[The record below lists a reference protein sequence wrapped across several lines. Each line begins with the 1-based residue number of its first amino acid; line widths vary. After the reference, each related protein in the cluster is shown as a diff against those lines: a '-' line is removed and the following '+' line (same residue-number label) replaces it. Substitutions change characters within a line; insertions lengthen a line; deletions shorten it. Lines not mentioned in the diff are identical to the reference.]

1 MRYIEQVPSDVCYWV
16 VLSTPKGVNHIDRL
30 NYISRYFSP
39 LLQRPFAITAH
50 PLPLKSELIWLWVA
64 LKSSTVP
71 EGRML
76 LGGGNLEKM
85 WSVQLSLGV
94 LTVLTMTVY
103 VPSTHGE
110 PFLLQEN
117 RVLPERGDTNHEDT
131 LLTLLLNKKLA
142 WRRPENIDWELAKK
156 FEELEQLEK
165 LKDQLS
171 TEEGSEVAYALE
183 SLSATQPK
191 KRACFWKYCI

>member
-1 MRYIEQVPSDVCYWV
+1 
-16 VLSTPKGVNHIDRL
+16 
-30 NYISRYFSP
+30 
-39 LLQRPFAITAH
+39 
-50 PLPLKSELIWLWVA
+50 
-64 LKSSTVP
+64 
-71 EGRML
+71 ML
-76 LGGGNLEKM
+76 
-85 WSVQLSLGV
+85 SVQLVLGV
-94 LTVLTMTVY
+94 LTILTMAAY

-110 PFLLQEN
+110 PFLLQGKLQHRPDDSEN
-117 RVLPERGDTNHEDT
+117 RVLPEREDTNHEDT
-131 LLTLLLNKKLA
+131 LLSLLLNKKLA

-183 SLSATQPK
+183 SLSASQPK

>member
-1 MRYIEQVPSDVCYWV
+1 
-16 VLSTPKGVNHIDRL
+16 
-30 NYISRYFSP
+30 
-39 LLQRPFAITAH
+39 
-50 PLPLKSELIWLWVA
+50 
-64 LKSSTVP
+64 
-71 EGRML
+71 
-76 LGGGNLEKM
+76 M

-94 LTVLTMTVY
+94 LTILTMTVY

-110 PFLLQEN
+110 PFLLQGKLEYRLGDTEN

-142 WRRPENIDWELAKK
+142 WQRPENIDWELAKK

-171 TEEGSEVAYALE
+171 AEERSEVASALE
-183 SLSATQPK
+183 SLSASQPK

>member
-1 MRYIEQVPSDVCYWV
+1 
-16 VLSTPKGVNHIDRL
+16 
-30 NYISRYFSP
+30 
-39 LLQRPFAITAH
+39 
-50 PLPLKSELIWLWVA
+50 
-64 LKSSTVP
+64 
-71 EGRML
+71 ML
-76 LGGGNLEKM
+76 LGGGKMEKM
-85 WSVQLSLGV
+85 WSAHLFLAV
-94 LTVLTMTVY
+94 LTILTTTLCI
-103 VPSTHGE
+103 PSTHGE

-117 RVLPERGDTNHEDT
+117 RVLPEREDTNHEDT

-156 FEELEQLEK
+156 LEELEQLEK

-183 SLSATQPK
+183 SLSGSQPR

>member
-1 MRYIEQVPSDVCYWV
+1 
-16 VLSTPKGVNHIDRL
+16 
-30 NYISRYFSP
+30 
-39 LLQRPFAITAH
+39 
-50 PLPLKSELIWLWVA
+50 
-64 LKSSTVP
+64 
-71 EGRML
+71 
-76 LGGGNLEKM
+76 M

-94 LTVLTMTVY
+94 LTILTMTVY

-110 PFLLQEN
+110 PFLLQGKLEYRLDDTEN
-117 RVLPERGDTNHEDT
+117 RVLPEREDTNHEDT

-165 LKDQLS
+165 LKDHLS

-183 SLSATQPK
+183 SLSASQPK

>member
-1 MRYIEQVPSDVCYWV
+1 
-16 VLSTPKGVNHIDRL
+16 
-30 NYISRYFSP
+30 
-39 LLQRPFAITAH
+39 
-50 PLPLKSELIWLWVA
+50 
-64 LKSSTVP
+64 
-71 EGRML
+71 ML
-76 LGGGNLEKM
+76 LGGGNVKM
-85 WSVQLSLGV
+85 WSVQLFLGV
-94 LTVLTMTVY
+94 LTILTMTVC
-103 VPSTHGE
+103 VPSTRGE

-117 RVLPERGDTNHEDT
+117 RALPEREDTNHEDT

-142 WRRPENIDWELAKK
+142 WQRPENIDWELAKK

-183 SLSATQPK
+183 SLSASQPK

>member
-1 MRYIEQVPSDVCYWV
+1 
-16 VLSTPKGVNHIDRL
+16 
-30 NYISRYFSP
+30 
-39 LLQRPFAITAH
+39 
-50 PLPLKSELIWLWVA
+50 
-64 LKSSTVP
+64 
-71 EGRML
+71 ML
-76 LGGGNLEKM
+76 LGGGNTEKM
-85 WSVQLSLGV
+85 GSVPLFLGM
-94 LTVLTMTVY
+94 LTILTITVC

-117 RVLPERGDTNHEDT
+117 RVLPEREDANHEDT

-183 SLSATQPK
+183 SLSASQPR